1 MRVRSEAADAARDK
15 ILPIKKCNATS
26 QNLRRYWLTFA
37 ATCVGEGDRYRP
49 RLALVLPLSMRHAC
63 FATAPASPVGHARV
77 AIPPAAMASRPV
89 PCARAPMAGA
99 GRSSSAR
106 LLGLSTTA
114 RSGVGGVARR
124 AWRSVTPPAAH
135 KSIGAVASMR
145 GAFSTKAM
153 KPVCS
158 KERRTRPTTHTHRGT
173 TAVKTFAIGKFFGGG
188 SEGDSKDDTSV
199 FASKKRSAVRIPG
212 LVFQVTPG
220 DVFDAQAM
228 ANIERVVAAGATA
241 VVLADRNGGSSTRAL
256 FDAAVAL
263 KNALRGRCRLFIGDR
278 ADVAASAEADGVV
291 VGDDGVPVVV
301 ARKSL
306 PAGTGIVAVV
316 VSTADAALVAAK
328 EGADLIIAT
337 DLGICEEV
345 SGKISVPVFAS
356 TEKGWDGLQETD
368 TLVAAGAAGFF
379 YADAPG
385 NDVSEQS
392 VKLALAAVG
401 SKLKGANAT
410 NASVAG
416 DLDAASKNRAVAT
429 PATPPN
435 SSTKS
440 GIAGKLIDG
449 ESLNLLQREREYV
462 LGLSQIQA
470 HCLMPLFDCLS
481 TRPSLK
487 GSILHTL
494 QLGCLRIQ
502 YTHTVRLKTDPFPS
516 QSQFTRRSGCVSSS
530 RGTHAGGD

>member
-1 MRVRSEAADAARDK
+1 M
-15 ILPIKKCNATS
+15 
-26 QNLRRYWLTFA
+26 
-37 ATCVGEGDRYRP
+37 
-49 RLALVLPLSMRHAC
+49 
-63 FATAPASPVGHARV
+63 
-77 AIPPAAMASRPV
+77 
-89 PCARAPMAGA
+89 
-99 GRSSSAR
+99 
-106 LLGLSTTA
+106 
-114 RSGVGGVARR
+114 
-124 AWRSVTPPAAH
+124 
-135 KSIGAVASMR
+135 
-145 GAFSTKAM
+145 
-153 KPVCS
+153 
-158 KERRTRPTTHTHRGT
+158 
-173 TAVKTFAIGKFFGGG
+173 KTFAIGKFFGGAG
-188 SEGDSKDDTSV
+188 EGDSKDDTSV

-220 DVFDAQAM
+220 DVFDARAM

-316 VSTADAALVAAK
+316 VSTADAALTAAK

-368 TLVAAGAAGFF
+368 TLVAASAAGFF

-429 PATPPN
+429 PATPQN